1 MSSDTD
7 ILGIDSKIQHSFQ
20 ERHNN
25 IIELKS
31 QVEKLEGYMSTELD
45 HKIKCVLEKSYE
57 NLVKKIDVLE
67 NNQEYNFYMAQ
78 TAEILQDYKRLLS
91 TPVKLNF
98 VGKAVKNDKEKQK
111 VIHSYLDIAKNYISI
126 PEIETS
132 LTLNSQDSNSS
143 KKPKIQCDNCSNKKD
158 FDIVEDDIYI
168 CLVCFSQQIL
178 PKHVSSYKDSDRINI
193 NQKYSYDRRIHFRD
207 SINQYMG
214 KQNSTV
220 EDKVYQDLEK
230 EFENHYLLDEDKF
243 SDKKQRFK
251 RITKEHV
258 MIFLKDLGY
267 TKHYENINLIHYTI
281 TGKKPDDIS
290 HLEEIL
296 MHDFDQLTELYDKM
310 FKNIDRKNFINTQYI
325 LSALLLRH
333 KHPCKKED
341 FSILKTID
349 RRNFHD
355 EITKTLFQHL
365 GWNFTSSF

>member
-1 MSSDTD
+1 
-7 ILGIDSKIQHSFQ
+7 
-20 ERHNN
+20 
-25 IIELKS
+25 
-31 QVEKLEGYMSTELD
+31 
-45 HKIKCVLEKSYE
+45 
-57 NLVKKIDVLE
+57 
-67 NNQEYNFYMAQ
+67 
-78 TAEILQDYKRLLS
+78 
-91 TPVKLNF
+91 
-98 VGKAVKNDKEKQK
+98 
-111 VIHSYLDIAKNYISI
+111 
-126 PEIETS
+126 
-132 LTLNSQDSNSS
+132 
-143 KKPKIQCDNCSNKKD
+143 
-158 FDIVEDDIYI
+158 
-168 CLVCFSQQIL
+168 
-178 PKHVSSYKDSDRINI
+178 
-193 NQKYSYDRRIHFRD
+193 
-207 SINQYMG
+207 MG